1 MASTLMSIL
10 RTVADPRSRSGR
22 RHHLP
27 GILALAICAVLAGT
41 RNYTQIHAWTRDIDD
56 TTRAALE
63 LTTVLPSETTIRKT
77 LQRLDADTLD
87 LTLGAWIQSRLNATT
102 IPGHRRVIAV
112 DGKAVR
118 GSATRTAVARFLMS
132 AVDTTRGV
140 VLGQVDVGAKTN
152 EIPLFATLLDT
163 LQDTDLNGA
172 VITADALHTQRAHAR
187 YLYEHHGAHYL
198 FTVKRN
204 QPTLHDQLAALP
216 WGRIH
221 QQHASSERSHGRQ
234 EERFVKAVTIATGIG
249 FDHAEQAVRIVRRR
263 RETPTSA
270 WTSETVYAVT
280 SLTSAQ
286 ANLETL
292 AGYLRAHWCIENRVH
307 WVRDVT
313 FDEDRCRIRTGS
325 GPQVMA
331 TLRNLAITVLRLAGH
346 TNIAAALA
354 HHARRPWR
362 PLQTLAGM

>member
-1 MASTLMSIL
+1 PAVSPITPLLSALYDLQHQLQDQLDPLRKPSQTAPATLAFTLMTVL
-10 RTVADPRSRSGR
+10 RTVTDPRSRSGR

-27 GILALAICAVLAGT
+27 GILALAICAVLAGA
-41 RNYTQIHAWTRDIDD
+41 RNYTQIHAWTRDLDD

-63 LTTVLPSETTIRKT
+63 LTTVLPSEATIRKT

-102 IPGHRRVIAV
+102 APGHRRVIAV

-172 VITADALHTQRAHAR
+172 VFTADALHTQRAHAR
-187 YLYEHHGAHYL
+187 YLHAQHGAHYL

-216 WGRIH
+216 WGRVH
-221 QQHASSERSHGRQ
+221 QQHYSIERSHGRE
-234 EERFVKAVTIATGIG
+234 EERFVKAVTVAAGIG
-249 FDHAEQAVRIVRRR
+249 FDHAEQAIRIVRRR

-270 WTSETVYAVT
+270 WTIEIVYAVT

-292 AGYLRAHWCIENRVH
+292 AGYLRSHWCIENRLH

-313 FDEDRCRIRTGS
+313 FDEDRC
-325 GPQVMA
+325 
-331 TLRNLAITVLRLAGH
+331 
-346 TNIAAALA
+346 
-354 HHARRPWR
+354 
-362 PLQTLAGM
+362 